1 MFERINDLTVN
12 GYLES
17 IFEKKIYLKADTF
30 CVHGDSPNILKCL
43 NGLNDLFD
51 EKI

>member
-1 MFERINDLTVN
+1 MKKVLPL
-12 GYLES
+12 G
-17 IFEKKIYLKADTF
+17 KKIYLKSDTF